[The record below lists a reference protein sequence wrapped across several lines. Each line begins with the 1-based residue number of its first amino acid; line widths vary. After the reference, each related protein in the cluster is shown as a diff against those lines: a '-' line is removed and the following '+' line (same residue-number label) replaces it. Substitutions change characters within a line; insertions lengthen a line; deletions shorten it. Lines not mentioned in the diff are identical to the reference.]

1 MKKLLLLLLLSLGLI
16 ACSEKEPELDYS
28 ISDGKFY
35 TSEGEIP
42 VGCIAQL
49 ITELNGDNSVASV
62 YLNKNTLRGCI
73 DANIPYPGGN
83 EKEVSYTIE
92 KELDN
97 HQYKL
102 KVCQKVEGSMGG
114 FCDKIIVQ
122 FSNRDYVKSGFDL
135 KNVLVLDK
143 LGEWEG

>member
-1 MKKLLLLLLLSLGLI
+1 MKKLLLLLLISFGLI
-16 ACSEKEPELDYS
+16 ACSEKEPKFDYS

-35 TSEGEIP
+35 TSNGEIP

-49 ITELNGDNSVASV
+49 MTELNGDNSVASV

-92 KELDN
+92 RN
-97 HQYKL
+97 
-102 KVCQKVEGSMGG
+102 
-114 FCDKIIVQ
+114 
-122 FSNRDYVKSGFDL
+122 
-135 KNVLVLDK
+135 
-143 LGEWEG
+143 

>member
-1 MKKLLLLLLLSLGLI
+1 MKKLLLLLFLSLGLL

-42 VGCIAQL
+42 VGCFAQL
-49 ITELNGDNSVASV
+49 MAHLNGDNSVASIF
-62 YLNKNTLRGCI
+62 LNNNTMRGCI

-83 EKEVSYTIE
+83 EEEVSYTIE
-92 KELDN
+92 KELDK
-97 HQYKL
+97 HQYRL
-102 KVCQKVEGSMGG
+102 KVCQKVDGSMGG
-114 FCDKIIVQ
+114 YCDKIILQ
-122 FSNRDYVKSGFDL
+122 FSNRDYEKQGFNI

-143 LGEWEG
+143 LGEWN